1 MRLLSVSRSFCS
13 NVPEMGRYR
22 LSRRGALPDFRR
34 LGDGEQVGRRA
45 TQGELAMAGRTRVV
59 EESGQGKLAL
69 GRIETG
75 GARVGN
81 EGAKAVFGRSGRV
94 EMAKEMAGKEAVEKG
109 GAGLRGWLGRL
120 ARGWRGWMQPKS
132 RRRAKRLPV
141 QTAFALEKVLVVRN
155 DLTEADMELVVLK
168 AKRGGVAERGKVSEG
183 ETGRPLARIAAKL
196 FTSGRSR

>member
-13 NVPEMGRYR
+13 NVPEMGRYK

-45 TQGELAMAGRTRVV
+45 TQGELAMGKRTRVG
-59 EESGQGKLAL
+59 EESVQGKLAL

-75 GARVGN
+75 GAGVGN
-81 EGAKAVFGRSGRV
+81 DGAGAKAVFGKSGRV
-94 EMAKEMAGKEAVEKG
+94 EVAKETVGKGVG
-109 GAGLRGWLGRL
+109 GLKDWLGRV
-120 ARGWRGWMQPKS
+120 ARGWGGWLQPKS
-132 RRRAKRLPV
+132 RRRPKRLPV
-141 QTAFALEKVLVVRN
+141 QTDFMLEKVLVVRN
-155 DLTEADMELVVLK
+155 DLTEADMELVLLK
-168 AKRGGVAERGKVSEG
+168 AKRGGAEERGKVREG